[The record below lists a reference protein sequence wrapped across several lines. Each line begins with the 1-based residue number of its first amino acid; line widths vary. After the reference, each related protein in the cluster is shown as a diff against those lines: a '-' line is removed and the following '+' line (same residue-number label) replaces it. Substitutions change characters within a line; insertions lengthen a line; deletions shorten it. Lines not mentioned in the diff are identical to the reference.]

1 MSTFANISIIIMNF
15 CKYIVVAACLAF
27 GSVMLSHAQTPVAAG
42 AGSFVGATGR
52 YVRMRGVERWYT
64 LQGIRVGRPTAPG
77 IYIRV
82 RGSRAEKRLIR

>member
-1 MSTFANISIIIMNF
+1 MPGLRIRNA
-15 CKYIVVAACLAF
+15 VARSDPRRSRSRF
-27 GSVMLSHAQTPVAAG
+27 
-42 AGSFVGATGR
+42 FRRR